1 MAPAAECHRLAQAI
15 HVTHTHTWRVG
26 SRVSAHACCPTVA
39 CPCIAAMLA
48 RRLARAVVDAQRRTI
63 HSGLPVLQVRPPGG
77 LRACS
82 YAPPAVP

>member
-1 MAPAAECHRLAQAI
+1 
-15 HVTHTHTWRVG
+15 
-26 SRVSAHACCPTVA
+26 
-39 CPCIAAMLA
+39 MLA